1 MYMTISAYQV
11 DGVIKA
17 YNKQYKSRFNFDNG
31 LETSQNDRYADVVT
45 LSKYEDVRDDV
56 EAQMT
61 YNLVD
66 ILKKQS
72 R

>member
-1 MYMTISAYQV
+1 MTISANQV

-17 YNKQYKSRFNFDNG
+17 YNKQYKNRFCLDNG
-31 LETSQNDRYADVVT
+31 AESSQKDRYADVVT
-45 LSKYEDVRDDV
+45 LSKYEDVRTDV

-66 ILKKQS
+66 ILKRKS

>member
-1 MYMTISAYQV
+1 
-11 DGVIKA
+11 
-17 YNKQYKSRFNFDNG
+17 
-31 LETSQNDRYADVVT
+31 VT
-45 LSKYEDVRDDV
+45 LSKFEDVRSDV

>member
-1 MYMTISAYQV
+1 MTILANQV

-17 YNKQYKSRFNFDNG
+17 YNKQYKNRFNFDSG
-31 LETSQNDRYADVVT
+31 AEISQKDRYADVVT
-45 LSKYEDVRDDV
+45 LSKFEDVRSDV

>member
-1 MYMTISAYQV
+1 MTISANQV

-17 YNKQYKSRFNFDNG
+17 YNKQYKNRFSFDNG
-31 LETSQNDRYADVVT
+31 AETAMKDRYADVVT
-45 LSKYEDVRDDV
+45 LSKFEDVRGDV

-66 ILKKQS
+66 ILKRQS

>member
-1 MYMTISAYQV
+1 MTISANQI
-11 DGVIKA
+11 DSVIKA
-17 YNKQYKSRFNFDNG
+17 YNKQYKNRFSFDNG
-31 LETSQNDRYADVVT
+31 AETSQKDRYADVVS
-45 LSKYEDVRDDV
+45 LSKFEDVRSDV

-66 ILKKQS
+66 ILKRQS

>member
-1 MYMTISAYQV
+1 MTISAGQV

-17 YNKQYKSRFNFDNG
+17 YNKQYKNRFSFDNG
-31 LETSQNDRYADVVT
+31 AESSQKDRYADVVT
-45 LSKYEDVRDDV
+45 LSKYEDVRADV

-66 ILKKQS
+66 ILKRQS

>member
-1 MYMTISAYQV
+1 MTISANQV
-11 DGVIKA
+11 DDVIKA
-17 YNKQYKSRFNFDNG
+17 YNKQYKNRFSFDNG
-31 LETSQNDRYADVVT
+31 AETAQKDRYADVVT
-45 LSKYEDVRDDV
+45 LSRFEDVRGDV

-66 ILKKQS
+66 ILKRQS